1 MNALVRNILKS
12 NVKTHQ
18 NMQKSACDLIE
29 RLDNDREWS
38 WIWIDLQ
45 VQLWSTTD
53 QLTTSQL
60 DRSDE
65 WWAIMGVT
73 Q

>member
-1 MNALVRNILKS
+1 MWL
-12 NVKTHQ
+12 
-18 NMQKSACDLIE
+18 MIE
-29 RLDNDREWS
+29 HLDNDNDFEFES
-38 WIWIDLQ
+38 IFNHQ
-45 VQLWSTTD
+45 WSTTD